1 MSRNKIYASYSSL
14 APKEEKPPEYVCM
27 EFQNLEHRKK
37 MLRENGIVCIKL
49 HADWCQ
55 PCKIISPDYAKLAKQ
70 YNAPGKC
77 LMAKENI
84 DLELTRDYNIT
95 GVPAFI
101 FYKGGQLVRN
111 QQDNSPVHVVGGD
124 LKSVQEIMNKLIG
137 QGS

>member
-1 MSRNKIYASYSSL
+1 MPRDKIYASYASL
-14 APKEEKPPEYVCM
+14 APKKEPESDYKVM
-27 EFQNLEHRKK
+27 EIQNLEHRKK
-37 MLRENGIVCIKL
+37 LLKETSIVCVKL

-55 PCKIISPDYAKLAKQ
+55 PCKLIAPDYSKLSKQ
-70 YNAPGKC
+70 YHAPGKC
-77 LMAKENI
+77 LMTKENV

-101 FYKGGQLVRN
+101 FYKGGKLVLN

-124 LKSVQEIMNKLIG
+124 LKSVQEIMNKLVG

>member
-1 MSRNKIYASYSSL
+1 MPRDKLYASYASL
-14 APKEEKPPEYVCM
+14 EPKKEIPPDYNVM
-27 EFQNLEHRKK
+27 EIQNLEHRKK
-37 MLRENGIVCIKL
+37 TLKENGIVCIKL
-49 HADWCQ
+49 HGDWCQ
-55 PCKIISPDYAKLAKQ
+55 PCKLIAPDYAKLAKQ
-70 YNAPGKC
+70 YHAPGKC
-77 LMAKENI
+77 LMTKENV

-111 QQDNSPVHVVGGD
+111 QHDNSPVHVVGGD